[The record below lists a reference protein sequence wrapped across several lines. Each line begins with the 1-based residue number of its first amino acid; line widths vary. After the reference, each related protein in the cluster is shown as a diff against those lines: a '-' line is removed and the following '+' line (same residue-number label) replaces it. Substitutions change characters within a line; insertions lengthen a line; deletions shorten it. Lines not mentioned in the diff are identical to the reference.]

1 MQPSDHGRFYI
12 TTVQHEEHISAARA
26 LFIAYTEWLN
36 IDLTFQDFASE
47 LQSLPGKY
55 SPQHGGELLLAYSAD
70 EQKTPLGCV
79 AIRPLKPGSPSAEQ
93 DDSQVQNHEAQS
105 EPPQRPRVCC
115 EMKRLYV
122 SPEARGMGLGKALT
136 DAVVQKAK
144 ELGYGEMRLDTLPS
158 MAGAIQLYRRLGF
171 VDIPPYYETP
181 VEGTVFLSLNLT

>member
-1 MQPSDHGRFYI
+1 MQPSKQFHI
-12 TTVQHEEHISAARA
+12 TPIQDEEHISAART

-55 SPQHGGELLLAYSAD
+55 SPAQGGELLLAYSAD
-70 EQKTPLGCV
+70 ETRTPLGCV
-79 AIRPLKPGSPSAEQ
+79 AVRPLPLQPDSSTHDRDVSQSQAETQ
-93 DDSQVQNHEAQS
+93 TR
-105 EPPQRPRVCC
+105 QRACC

-122 SPEARGMGLGKALT
+122 SPHARGTGLGTALT

-144 ELGYGEMRLDTLPS
+144 ELGYAEMRLDTLPH

-181 VEGTVFLSLNLT
+181 LEETVFLGLELT